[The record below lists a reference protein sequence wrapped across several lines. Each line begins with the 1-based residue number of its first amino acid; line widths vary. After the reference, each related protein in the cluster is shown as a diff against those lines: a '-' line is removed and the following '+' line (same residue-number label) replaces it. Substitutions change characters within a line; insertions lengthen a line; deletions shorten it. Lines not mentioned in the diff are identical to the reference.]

1 MSGIHHVTAISGKAS
16 KNLEFYTRTLGL
28 KVAYEQREW
37 GAAFLSFGDQHH
49 DLALFQLATGETP
62 DDKQPGL
69 HHMAWQLGSFEELQA
84 ARVFLKEE
92 LEAKEAA
99 IAATKKTLRINSLEV
114 ETVTL
119 RDGLIHPD
127 RIRER
132 IRAEG
137 PTAPRFDRQ
146 HLDEDGHVSI

>member
-1 MSGIHHVTAISGKAS
+1 MEILTGNELMSGATVY
-16 KNLEFYTRTLGL
+16 LD
-28 KVAYEQREW
+28 REGRW
-37 GAAFLSFGDQHH
+37 V
-49 DLALFQLATGETP
+49 
-62 DDKQPGL
+62 
-69 HHMAWQLGSFEELQA
+69 EELQH
-84 ARVFLKEE
+84 ARVFNNDEV
-92 LEAKEAA
+92 EARDAA
-99 IAATKKTLRINSLEV
+99 IAATKKTLRVVSLEI

-119 RDGLIHPD
+119 SDGAIYPD

>member
-1 MSGIHHVTAISGKAS
+1 MTIMEILTGNELMSG
-16 KNLEFYTRTLGL
+16 
-28 KVAYEQREW
+28 
-37 GAAFLSFGDQHH
+37 
-49 DLALFQLATGETP
+49 ATVYLDRDG
-62 DDKQPGL
+62 
-69 HHMAWQLGSFEELQA
+69 HWVEELQQ
-84 ARVFLKEE
+84 ARLFLAEE

-119 RDGLIHPD
+119 RDGAIYPD

-132 IRAEG
+132 IRADG

>member
-1 MSGIHHVTAISGKAS
+1 MEILTGNELMSGATVYLDRAG
-16 KNLEFYTRTLGL
+16 NWVE
-28 KVAYEQREW
+28 
-37 GAAFLSFGDQHH
+37 
-49 DLALFQLATGETP
+49 ALQE
-62 DDKQPGL
+62 
-69 HHMAWQLGSFEELQA
+69 

-92 LEAKEAA
+92 AEAKDAA

-114 ETVTL
+114 ESVTL
-119 RDGLIHPD
+119 RDGVIYPD

>member
-1 MSGIHHVTAISGKAS
+1 MTIMEILTGNELMSG
-16 KNLEFYTRTLGL
+16 
-28 KVAYEQREW
+28 
-37 GAAFLSFGDQHH
+37 
-49 DLALFQLATGETP
+49 ATVYLDRDG
-62 DDKQPGL
+62 
-69 HHMAWQLGSFEELQA
+69 HWVEELQR

-99 IAATKKTLRINSLEV
+99 IAATKKTLRIVSLEV

-119 RDGLIHPD
+119 RDGSIYPD

>member
-1 MSGIHHVTAISGKAS
+1 MEILTGNELMSGATVYLDRDG
-16 KNLEFYTRTLGL
+16 NWVE
-28 KVAYEQREW
+28 
-37 GAAFLSFGDQHH
+37 
-49 DLALFQLATGETP
+49 DLQ
-62 DDKQPGL
+62 Q
-69 HHMAWQLGSFEELQA
+69 

-92 LEAKEAA
+92 AEARDAA
-99 IAATKKTLRINSLEV
+99 VAATKKTMRINSLEI

-119 RDGLIHPD
+119 RDGVIHPD

-137 PTAPRFDRQ
+137 PTAPRFERQ

>member
-1 MSGIHHVTAISGKAS
+1 MSGATVYLTK
-16 KNLEFYTRTLGL
+16 
-28 KVAYEQREW
+28 
-37 GAAFLSFGDQHH
+37 
-49 DLALFQLATGETP
+49 TGE
-62 DDKQPGL
+62 
-69 HHMAWQLGSFEELQA
+69 WVEELQQ

-92 LEAKEAA
+92 AEARDAA
-99 IAATKKTLRINSLEV
+99 IVATKKTMRINSLEV

-119 RDGLIHPD
+119 KDGVIVPD

-146 HLDEDGHVSI
+146 HLDKDGHVSI

>member
-1 MSGIHHVTAISGKAS
+1 MDILTGNELMSGATVYLDRQGRWV
-16 KNLEFYTRTLGL
+16 E
-28 KVAYEQREW
+28 
-37 GAAFLSFGDQHH
+37 
-49 DLALFQLATGETP
+49 DLQ
-62 DDKQPGL
+62 Q
-69 HHMAWQLGSFEELQA
+69 
-84 ARVFLKEE
+84 ARVFLVEE
-92 LEAKEAA
+92 AADRDAA
-99 IAATKKTLRINSLEV
+99 IAATKKTLRINSIEI

-119 RDGLIHPD
+119 KDGAILPD

>member
-1 MSGIHHVTAISGKAS
+1 MEILTGNELMSGATVYLDRAGKW
-16 KNLEFYTRTLGL
+16 
-28 KVAYEQREW
+28 V
-37 GAAFLSFGDQHH
+37 
-49 DLALFQLATGETP
+49 
-62 DDKQPGL
+62 
-69 HHMAWQLGSFEELQA
+69 EELQQ

-92 LEAKEAA
+92 SEAKDAA
-99 IAATKKTLRINSLEV
+99 LAVTKKGGRVISLEV

-119 RDGLIHPD
+119 RDGAIYPD

>member
-1 MSGIHHVTAISGKAS
+1 LEILTGNELMSGATVYLDRSGAWV
-16 KNLEFYTRTLGL
+16 E
-28 KVAYEQREW
+28 
-37 GAAFLSFGDQHH
+37 
-49 DLALFQLATGETP
+49 DLQ
-62 DDKQPGL
+62 Q
-69 HHMAWQLGSFEELQA
+69 

-92 LEAKEAA
+92 ADARDAA
-99 IAATKKTLRINSLEV
+99 IAATRKTMRINSLEI

-119 RDGLIHPD
+119 SHGVIHPD

-146 HLDEDGHVSI
+146 HLDKDGHVSI

>member
-1 MSGIHHVTAISGKAS
+1 MTNMEILTGNELMSGATVYLDRDGKW
-16 KNLEFYTRTLGL
+16 
-28 KVAYEQREW
+28 V
-37 GAAFLSFGDQHH
+37 
-49 DLALFQLATGETP
+49 
-62 DDKQPGL
+62 
-69 HHMAWQLGSFEELQA
+69 EELQR

-92 LEAKEAA
+92 AEARDAA
-99 IAATKKTLRINSLEV
+99 LAATNRTLRVVSLEV

-119 RDGLIHPD
+119 RDGLIYPD

>member
-1 MSGIHHVTAISGKAS
+1 MSMEILTGNELMSG
-16 KNLEFYTRTLGL
+16 
-28 KVAYEQREW
+28 
-37 GAAFLSFGDQHH
+37 
-49 DLALFQLATGETP
+49 ATVYLDRAGN
-62 DDKQPGL
+62 
-69 HHMAWQLGSFEELQA
+69 WVEELQQ

-92 LEAKEAA
+92 AEAKDAA
-99 IAATKKTLRINSLEV
+99 LAATKKTLRVISLEV

-119 RDGLIHPD
+119 RDGVIHPD

-137 PTAPRFDRQ
+137 PTAPRFERQ

>member
-1 MSGIHHVTAISGKAS
+1 MEILTGNELMSGATVY
-16 KNLEFYTRTLGL
+16 LD
-28 KVAYEQREW
+28 REGRW
-37 GAAFLSFGDQHH
+37 VE
-49 DLALFQLATGETP
+49 DLQ
-62 DDKQPGL
+62 Q
-69 HHMAWQLGSFEELQA
+69 

-92 LEAKEAA
+92 TEARDAA
-99 IAATKKTLRINSLEV
+99 LAATRKTLRIVSLEI

-119 RDGLIHPD
+119 RGGAIYPD

-137 PTAPRFDRQ
+137 PTAPHFDRQ

>member
-1 MSGIHHVTAISGKAS
+1 MEILTGNELMSG
-16 KNLEFYTRTLGL
+16 
-28 KVAYEQREW
+28 
-37 GAAFLSFGDQHH
+37 
-49 DLALFQLATGETP
+49 ATVYLDRQGR
-62 DDKQPGL
+62 
-69 HHMAWQLGSFEELQA
+69 WVEELQQ

-92 LEAKEAA
+92 ATERDAT
-99 IAATKKTLRINSLEV
+99 IAATKKTLRINSIEI

-119 RDGLIHPD
+119 KDGVIHPD

>member
-1 MSGIHHVTAISGKAS
+1 MEILTGNELMSG
-16 KNLEFYTRTLGL
+16 
-28 KVAYEQREW
+28 
-37 GAAFLSFGDQHH
+37 
-49 DLALFQLATGETP
+49 ATVYLDRDG
-62 DDKQPGL
+62 
-69 HHMAWQLGSFEELQA
+69 HWVEELQQ
-84 ARVFLKEE
+84 ARVFLAEE

-119 RDGLIHPD
+119 REGAIYPD

>member
-1 MSGIHHVTAISGKAS
+1 MDILTGNELMSGATVYLAASG
-16 KNLEFYTRTLGL
+16 
-28 KVAYEQREW
+28 EW
-37 GAAFLSFGDQHH
+37 V
-49 DLALFQLATGETP
+49 
-62 DDKQPGL
+62 
-69 HHMAWQLGSFEELQA
+69 EELQQ

-92 LEAKEAA
+92 AEARDAA
-99 IAATKKTLRINSLEV
+99 MAASKKTMRINSLEI

-119 RDGLIHPD
+119 KDGQIVPD

-146 HLDEDGHVSI
+146 HLDRDGHVSI